1 MQKKKELIYREGWK
15 NTCGRNWEKDKMG
28 FNLECIEYSRY
39 DKKRNIKLLTRLT
52 SNLAE
57 FIGIMVGDGNIYI
70 KNNRYELLIVGN
82 ANEELR
88 YHKKHINS
96 LFKKIF
102 NVSPITKIRIFKD
115 SRRCVT
121 TKFESKA
128 ITSFLTTQVGLPNGK
143 KNNIEIPR
151 CIINTNKE
159 NIYRFLRG
167 LADTDFTVHFKT
179 RYGKKNYYPL
189 IIGEF
194 SSKILV
200 YQLKD
205 LIKKIGFNSH
215 IEKRNRYNKKRD
227 KTYISYKVVITG
239 NNNFKN
245 WMNKIGFVNE
255 RHIIKYLVWKKFGYC
270 PPYTNIE
277 KGQLI
282 LKQK

>member
-1 MQKKKELIYREGWK
+1 MRFDLKK
-15 NTCGRNWEKDKMG
+15 
-28 FNLECIEYSRY
+28 IEFSKY
-39 DKKRNIKLLTRLT
+39 DIKRNIQLPKRLT

-57 FIGIMVGDGNIYI
+57 FIGIMAGDGNIYV
-70 KNNRYELLIVGN
+70 KNKRYELLIVGN

-88 YHKKHINS
+88 YHKKHINY

-115 SRRCVT
+115 LRKCVT

-128 ITSFLTTQVGLPNGK
+128 ITSFLTTQIGLPNGK
-143 KNNIEIPR
+143 KNNIEIPK
-151 CIINTNKE
+151 CIVDTNKE

-167 LADTDFTVHFKT
+167 LADTDFTVYFKT

-200 YQLKD
+200 CQLKD
-205 LIKKIGFNSH
+205 LVKKIGFNSH
-215 IEKRNRYNKKRD
+215 IEKQKRYNKKRC
-227 KTYISYKVVITG
+227 KTYTSYKIVITG
-239 NNNFKN
+239 NNNIQN
-245 WMNKIGFVNE
+245 WMNKIGFANE
-255 RHIIKYLVWKKFGYC
+255 RHLIKYQVWKKLGFC

-277 KGQLI
+277 RGSLI